1 MNLNIKGVYFIKN
14 KNRLTV
20 KAKENKRSFKYGM
33 LIYKITNI
41 TSKQVIDLTT
51 GIMYG
56 SASEAGRQL
65 NLNFAHIC
73 SVARGKR
80 GSTGGR
86 VFRFCDINGK
96 IE

>member
-1 MNLNIKGVYFIKN
+1 
-14 KNRLTV
+14 
-20 KAKENKRSFKYGM
+20 M

-96 IE
+96 IEQPQQVTVIKKIKIDKQYYQNTSSI